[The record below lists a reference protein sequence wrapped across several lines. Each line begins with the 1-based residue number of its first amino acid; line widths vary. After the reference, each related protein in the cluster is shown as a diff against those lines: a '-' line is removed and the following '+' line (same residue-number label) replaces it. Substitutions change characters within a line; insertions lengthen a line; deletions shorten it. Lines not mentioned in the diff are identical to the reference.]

1 MEGLDIPSFVFG
13 STSLRPPKVSSKDEI
28 YSARWKLRLIS
39 DQVKAGALCL
49 LFNRCFKTSRI
60 FNKSTVCVEK
70 RFNVTIFVEKA
81 RVLRSNL
88 KMFRP

>member
-39 DQVKAGALCL
+39 DQAKGGSSMSPFQL
-49 LFNRCFKTSRI
+49 L
-60 FNKSTVCVEK
+60 
-70 RFNVTIFVEKA
+70 
-81 RVLRSNL
+81 L
-88 KMFRP
+88 

>member
-39 DQVKAGALCL
+39 DQAKGGSSMSPFQPLVYIQDL
-49 LFNRCFKTSRI
+49 SQI
-60 FNKSTVCVEK
+60 DCVRRET
-70 RFNVTIFVEKA
+70 FQCDDFCGESESFTE
-81 RVLRSNL
+81 
-88 KMFRP
+88 

>member
-39 DQVKAGALCL
+39 DQAKGGGSMSP
-49 LFNRCFKTSRI
+49 FHRWFTSRI
-60 FNKSTVCVEK
+60 LNKSTVCVEK

-81 RVLRSNL
+81 RVLRSDV
-88 KMFRP
+88 KMFSP